1 MERSTDRRLSF
12 GRFLDLVERAGN
24 KLPHPFM
31 IFVYLA
37 LAVILL
43 SWVAS
48 LFGVTV
54 TEPGTD
60 EEVAIQNLLSGEGL
74 VYILT
79 SMVSNFVEFP
89 AFGIVLALLLG
100 IGLAQK
106 AGLIDA
112 LMRRIIVG
120 APPRLVTYAV
130 IFAGIVGSWASD
142 AATIIIPPLA
152 GLAFLSMGRHPIAG
166 IAIGFAA
173 VSAGFNANL
182 LVAGTD
188 ALLAGISTEAARSVR
203 EGLTVSP
210 VDNLYFIN
218 FSVIFLVVVGAF
230 VSEKIVEPRLGTY
243 RGGVERE
250 LEEVTDT
257 EKRGLRNALLAALGY
272 VAVLVAITY
281 PQGSPLRG
289 EGGSLVDSPL
299 FEAIVPILL
308 LFFAFVGIVYG
319 ITVGTIRQPADV
331 PKLMGEAV
339 KDLSALVVLFFAAS
353 QFIAYFEE
361 SNLSTLVAVYGARI
375 LEGANLTGLVAM
387 LAFIPLVA
395 LINLFIVGGSSQWA
409 LMSPIFIPLFLL
421 LDFDPA
427 YTQLAFRIG
436 DSSTNIL
443 TPVNPFVP
451 MILAFMREYDPRAGF
466 GTLFSLM
473 LPFSIFFLVG
483 WTALFAVW
491 SLLGLP
497 IGPGTGMRMG
507 G

>member
-1 MERSTDRRLSF
+1 MSQPSGRRLSF
-12 GRFLDLVERAGN
+12 DRFLDVVERAGN
-24 KLPHPFM
+24 RLPHPFM

-37 LAVILL
+37 LIVIFL
-43 SWVAS
+43 SWIAS
-48 LFGVTV
+48 LFDVTV
-54 TEPGTD
+54 TDPGTD
-60 EEVAIQNLLSGEGL
+60 EEVAIQNLLSGSGL

-106 AGLIDA
+106 TGLIDA
-112 LMRRIIVG
+112 LMRRVIVG
-120 APPRLVTYAV
+120 APSRLVTYAV
-130 IFAGIVGSWASD
+130 ILAGIIGSWASD
-142 AATIIIPPLA
+142 AATIIVPPLA

-188 ALLAGISTEAARSVR
+188 ALLAGISTEAAQSVQ
-203 EGLTVSP
+203 EGLTVTP
-210 VDNLYFIN
+210 LDNLYFIN

-230 VSEKIVEPRLGTY
+230 VSERIVEPRLGTY
-243 RGGVERE
+243 QGAERE
-250 LEEVTDT
+250 MEEVTDT
-257 EKRGLRNALLAALGY
+257 EKRGMRNALIAALVY
-272 VAVLVAITY
+272 TVVFVAITY
-281 PQGSPLRG
+281 PQNSPLRG
-289 EGGSLVDSPL
+289 EGGSLAESPL
-299 FEAIVPILL
+299 LEAIVPILL
-308 LFFAFVGIVYG
+308 LFFALVGIVYG
-319 ITVGTIRQPADV
+319 ITVGTIRQAADV
-331 PKLMGEAV
+331 PNLMGEAV
-339 KDLSALVVLFFAAS
+339 KDLSGLVVLFFAAS

-361 SNLSTLVAVYGARI
+361 SNLSTLVAVYGARV
-375 LEGANLTGLVAM
+375 LEGANLTGIVAM
-387 LAFIPLVA
+387 IAFIPLVA

-409 LMSPIFIPLFLL
+409 LMSPIFIPLFML

-483 WTALFAVW
+483 WTVLFAVW

-497 IGPGTGMRMG
+497 IGPGTGMRMDG
-507 G
+507 